1 MARKAAQNLAAA
13 QKEAEEMLNQARQQA
28 ETMVQE
34 AEQDIARRREAFTKQ
49 CEELVRGQ
57 EVLRRL
63 MGNG

>member
-1 MARKAAQNLAAA
+1 
-13 QKEAEEMLNQARQQA
+13 MLNQARQQA